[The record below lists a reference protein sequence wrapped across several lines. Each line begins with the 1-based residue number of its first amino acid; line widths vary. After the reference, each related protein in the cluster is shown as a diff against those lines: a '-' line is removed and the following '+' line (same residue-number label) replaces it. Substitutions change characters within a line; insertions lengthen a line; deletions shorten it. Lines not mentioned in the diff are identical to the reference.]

1 MPILFPRHNSGANCS
16 GSKKGSDA
24 LDASDPLQRSAFNG
38 AYAVRASHTKA
49 PLLQAATTEIFDVRQ
64 DLARRFVVHLGDQSV
79 QSLFGVADI
88 EPVDQSV

>member
-1 MPILFPRHNSGANCS
+1 VPA
-16 GSKKGSDA
+16 
-24 LDASDPLQRSAFNG
+24 
-38 AYAVRASHTKA
+38 
-49 PLLQAATTEIFDVRQ
+49 TEIFYVHQ